1 MTATKYHSKKYD
13 YLLINRENNY
23 IKNSIK
29 FENATDF
36 CMTLPAV
43 DDERCKKLIKILKKI
58 IIISYYSNV
67 NFICCVKFSFAKIK
81 SE

>member
-1 MTATKYHSKKYD
+1 MI

-43 DDERCKKLIKILKKI
+43 DDEWCKKVIEIL
-58 IIISYYSNV
+58 
-67 NFICCVKFSFAKIK
+67 
-81 SE
+81 

>member
-1 MTATKYHSKKYD
+1 MI

-29 FENATDF
+29 YENATDF

-43 DDERCKKLIKILKKI
+43 DDELCKKVIKILKKII